1 MSMKQRLE
9 AYQELLR
16 RYRQLFA
23 HFWKLRKSLDGG
35 IFNED
40 EAEFLP
46 AALSLQKKPLSP
58 AGRTVGRV
66 VVALVLFTIV
76 WSIVCQVDIIV
87 NATGKIIPDVRTKTI
102 ASVET
107 ASVRA
112 LYVQEGQTVTA
123 GELLIDLDA
132 SESDAARNKAAGDE
146 SMDVLEAARSKALI
160 RAVDTLRPPVMPK
173 LPGIPIELW
182 KTEQAHLDGQ
192 YSEFMADLE
201 RDTGNVRRYAE
212 SLKLATQTA
221 DDYRDLLKS
230 HDVSIEDYSDKEE
243 ARVEAERQM
252 EDAENERAGLVAE
265 TRRQAYDSLAD
276 GVKTAASSL
285 QDALSAASH
294 SRLLQ
299 LRAPVDGTVQQLT
312 VFTVGGVVQAAQ
324 PIMSIVPKN
333 SGLEVEAD
341 LKDKDVGFVN
351 EGQIAEVKVDAFEY
365 TKYGTIPARV
375 VHISRDAIQDDKKGL
390 IYSVLV
396 ALNRSTIFV
405 DGHTENLGPGMSVNV
420 AIKTGQR
427 RIISYVMSPLIRH
440 ARDSLNER

>member
-1 MSMKQRLE
+1 MSMKQRFE
-9 AYQELLR
+9 AYKELFR
-16 RYRQLFA
+16 RYRQVFT
-23 HFWKLRKSLDGG
+23 HFWKMRKTLDGG

-40 EAEFLP
+40 ESEFLP

-66 VVALVLFTIV
+66 VTALVLFTIV
-76 WSIVCQVDIIV
+76 WSIVSQVDIIV
-87 NATGKIIPDVRTKTI
+87 NATGKIIPDTRTKTI

-112 LYVQEGQTVTA
+112 LYVQEGETVTA
-123 GELLIDLDA
+123 GEVLVDLDA

-146 SMDVLEAARSKALI
+146 SMDVLEAARSRALI
-160 RAVDTLRPPVMPK
+160 KSLDTHQWPEMPK
-173 LPGIPIELW
+173 LPGIPHELW

-192 YSEFMADLE
+192 YREFRADLK
-201 RDTGNVRRYAE
+201 RDEGNVRRYAE
-212 SLKLATQTA
+212 SLKLATKTA
-221 DDYRDLLKS
+221 DDYRELLAS
-230 HDVSIEDYSDKEE
+230 HDVSIEDYTDKEE

-252 EDAENERAGLVAE
+252 EDAKNERDGLIAE

-276 GVKTAASSL
+276 GVKTAASSM
-285 QDALSAASH
+285 QDALSAESH

-299 LRAPVDGTVQQLT
+299 LRSPVDGTVQQLT

-324 PIMSIVPKN
+324 PIMSIVPRQ
-333 SGLEVEAD
+333 SGLEVQAD

-351 EGQIAEVKVDAFEY
+351 EGQAAEVKVDAFEY
-365 TKYGTIPARV
+365 TKYGTIPAHV
-375 VHISRDAIQDDKKGL
+375 EHISRDAIQDDKKGL

-396 ALNRSTIFV
+396 AMDRSTIVV
-405 DGHTENLGPGMSVNV
+405 DGHVEQLGPGMSVNV

-427 RIISYVMSPLIRH
+427 RIISYVLSPLIRH
-440 ARDSLNER
+440 AKDSLNER